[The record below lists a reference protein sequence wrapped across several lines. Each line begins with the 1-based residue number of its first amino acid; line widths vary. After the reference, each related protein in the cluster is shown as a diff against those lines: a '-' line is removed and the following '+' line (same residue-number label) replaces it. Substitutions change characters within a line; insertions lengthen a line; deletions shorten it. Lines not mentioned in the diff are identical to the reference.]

1 MFSKWQGKV
10 QNEHTVLTWLLLPHS
25 YCSLLYLIYK
35 LSFSYRQP
43 LGILYHV
50 PLDLPSS
57 IFLST
62 ITSASCGLASVV
74 TCSSLGFISSHM
86 MCFSF
91 TEMFRLVFVVLGS
104 IRDNTHQARTLP
116 LTYTAQTF
124 SCVSI
129 LWGSQSYKIR
139 AHPNGFILTD
149 II

>member
-10 QNEHTVLTWLLLPHS
+10 QNEHAVLTWLLIPHS
-25 YCSLLYLIYK
+25 YCSFLYLICK
-35 LSFSYRQP
+35 LNFSFKQP

-91 TEMFRLVFVVLGS
+91 TVMFRLVFVVSGS
-104 IRDNTHQARTLP
+104 ITDLAHARPELCHWP
-116 LTYTAQTF
+116 IQPRPSPVF
-124 SCVSI
+124 PSCEEASHTI
-129 LWGSQSYKIR
+129 LE
-139 AHPNGFILTD
+139 PILMASS
-149 II
+149 